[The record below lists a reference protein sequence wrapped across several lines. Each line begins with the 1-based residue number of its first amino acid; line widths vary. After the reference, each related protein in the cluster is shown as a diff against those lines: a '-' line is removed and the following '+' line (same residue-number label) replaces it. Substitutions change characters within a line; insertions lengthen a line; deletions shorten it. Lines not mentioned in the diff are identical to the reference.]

1 MNKKIAVI
9 WVSLAVVLSF
19 IVIIV
24 EIAQVVEAPTI
35 IYVGSGAGN
44 HTTSIQDAIDNFA
57 KTGDTVFVYA
67 GTYLE
72 NVVVN
77 KMINLTGEDRNTTII
92 DGGGGVSVIRIEV
105 DKVNVTGFTVING
118 NFGIRLFFTSNSTIT
133 NNIASNNDMGIY
145 IQDSNGNN
153 IVGNNASSN
162 NNDGI
167 WISRSDRNYIT
178 GNIAFLNSWN
188 GIRLGSSNSNN
199 ITGNTLSSN
208 DDGIALQNSS
218 NNNIIGNDASSNI
231 GNGIDLNLY
240 SLGNNI
246 INNNILSNPIGIH
259 LRYSNETSI
268 LNNNI
273 SNNGNGIELFSSY
286 GNNITGNNISNNDY
300 GIVVDSSSSNDIV
313 KNDIFLSNWYGIY
326 LSFSDANN
334 ITDNNIINNSIGI
347 YIDRSS
353 NNYLTN
359 NNVTLNDNYGILLF
373 ESSYTNI
380 TSNYV
385 YLNSNFGVYLD
396 AFSNNNNISS
406 NNFSGNNFGLY
417 ISLSSYNNI
426 AHNDFSNNWGNC
438 IYIYTSSYN
447 NVTNNDFLSNQN
459 GITLSISTNNNVIN
473 NTAYFGVVRGIYL
486 RISSNNNTIKHNI
499 VSNNLWGI
507 TLESSST
514 NLIYHNNII
523 NNINQAYDDQWD
535 NYWDNGYPS
544 GGNYWSDFD
553 ESSEGA
559 YDDYLGTN
567 QNVLGSDGIV
577 DNGTIG
583 GGGKNPYII
592 DSNSQDNYPLISPI
606 RNLTF
611 LYKGWNLISIPFI
624 QSDTNLGNV
633 LSSIKGS
640 YTAVQWYNASNP
652 SDAWKHNC
660 SLKPHHLNDLNDIDH
675 LMGFWIYITK
685 PNGVLFEYFGNQ
697 PTLNQT
703 LTLHPGWNLVG
714 YPSLTNYNR
723 TEGLNN
729 LTFGTHVDAIL
740 TYNASTQTWKKLGP
754 SDYFEI
760 GRGYWIHAKTK
771 CEWEVPL

>member
-1 MNKKIAVI
+1 
-9 WVSLAVVLSF
+9 
-19 IVIIV
+19 
-24 EIAQVVEAPTI
+24 
-35 IYVGSGAGN
+35 
-44 HTTSIQDAIDNFA
+44 
-57 KTGDTVFVYA
+57 
-67 GTYLE
+67 
-72 NVVVN
+72 
-77 KMINLTGEDRNTTII
+77 
-92 DGGGGVSVIRIEV
+92 
-105 DKVNVTGFTVING
+105 
-118 NFGIRLFFTSNSTIT
+118 
-133 NNIASNNDMGIY
+133 
-145 IQDSNGNN
+145 
-153 IVGNNASSN
+153 
-162 NNDGI
+162 
-167 WISRSDRNYIT
+167 
-178 GNIAFLNSWN
+178 
-188 GIRLGSSNSNN
+188 
-199 ITGNTLSSN
+199 
-208 DDGIALQNSS
+208 
-218 NNNIIGNDASSNI
+218 
-231 GNGIDLNLY
+231 
-240 SLGNNI
+240 
-246 INNNILSNPIGIH
+246 
-259 LRYSNETSI
+259 
-268 LNNNI
+268 
-273 SNNGNGIELFSSY
+273 
-286 GNNITGNNISNNDY
+286 
-300 GIVVDSSSSNDIV
+300 
-313 KNDIFLSNWYGIY
+313 
-326 LSFSDANN
+326 
-334 ITDNNIINNSIGI
+334 
-347 YIDRSS
+347 
-353 NNYLTN
+353 
-359 NNVTLNDNYGILLF
+359 
-373 ESSYTNI
+373 
-380 TSNYV
+380 
-385 YLNSNFGVYLD
+385 
-396 AFSNNNNISS
+396 
-406 NNFSGNNFGLY
+406 
-417 ISLSSYNNI
+417 
-426 AHNDFSNNWGNC
+426 
-438 IYIYTSSYN
+438 
-447 NVTNNDFLSNQN
+447 
-459 GITLSISTNNNVIN
+459 
-473 NTAYFGVVRGIYL
+473 VVRGIYL

-723 TEGLNN
+723 TE
-729 LTFGTHVDAIL
+729 A
-740 TYNASTQTWKKLGP
+740 TQTWKKLGP